1 MYSIVILN
9 KKTNKICFFRDCF
22 GIKPLYYSLNDQG
35 LYISSGIKSLTNLD
49 ESLKSTNKFN
59 LINFNLYGFTYGD
72 ETIYNNI
79 LEARPGTFYE
89 YDVKN
94 NSLIKEKIDLKEILI
109 HHEKSDFLGKTD
121 IEDTI
126 NYHLVSDVQTC
137 VLKSDGL
144 DSNLVHFYKKKIE
157 DDDTYLTYNND
168 KLTITKNKNEIKEIL
183 PINNYQE
190 LFQNYIEK
198 QEYPTIDGF
207 NTYLITKFANK
218 FNYKVCLS
226 GLGLDEIFNGYGMID
241 KISLLTLFKN
251 KLKIL
256 SKFKLGSIKLD
267 KLLNLEIKMNFYI
280 TI

>member
-1 MYSIVILN
+1 M
-9 KKTNKICFFRDCF
+9 
-22 GIKPLYYSLNDQG
+22 
-35 LYISSGIKSLTNLD
+35 
-49 ESLKSTNKFN
+49 
-59 LINFNLYGFTYGD
+59 
-72 ETIYNNI
+72 
-79 LEARPGTFYE
+79 
-89 YDVKN
+89 
-94 NSLIKEKIDLKEILI
+94 
-109 HHEKSDFLGKTD
+109 
-121 IEDTI
+121 
-126 NYHLVSDVQTC
+126 
-137 VLKSDGL
+137 
-144 DSNLVHFYKKKIE
+144 
-157 DDDTYLTYNND
+157 
-168 KLTITKNKNEIKEIL
+168 TITKNKNEIKEIL

-267 KLLNLEIKMNFYI
+267 KLLNSRNKNEFLHNYLNIRRISKYKSVYKRFENQKIKIFMDDLKKKF
-280 TI
+280 